1 MERLSRMNIFSS
13 NVKYLFAINI
23 SYMCSVI
30 DLNDGRRNSMQGLV
44 CAMLAVRIN
53 QQINVLN
60 VQLIT
65 AMNM

>member
-13 NVKYLFAINI
+13 NVKYLFVINI